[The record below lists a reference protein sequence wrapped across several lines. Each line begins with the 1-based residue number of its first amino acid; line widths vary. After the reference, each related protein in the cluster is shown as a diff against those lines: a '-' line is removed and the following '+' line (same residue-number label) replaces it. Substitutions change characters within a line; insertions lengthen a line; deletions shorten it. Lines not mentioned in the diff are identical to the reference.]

1 MSMWRAVR
9 VGPLTIGMAIG
20 RSGEVPPALPTMRT
34 GMVSA
39 RTPFVSLVVAM
50 PRHWE
55 ELSPE
60 EQDARLHDW
69 V

>member
-1 MSMWRAVR
+1 
-9 VGPLTIGMAIG
+9 MAIG